1 MNTRSAT
8 RTPVKKPA
16 QGGANRRRSGT
27 SGNRSAWLRHHR
39 DCASQS
45 LMRLLRSPV
54 SSALTW
60 LVIAISLT
68 LPTLFYLALSSL
80 QAQTEQWQEGG
91 QITLYLEQGLA
102 DSEGERLT
110 GELDARPEVARAY
123 YISAKEAW
131 ESFQA
136 TLSINRQALGLTDNP
151 LPASIVVVPSQQDS
165 SQLEALQLII
175 RGLPEVEEVQLDL
188 AWIDRLNRFLELIYS
203 IVTGL
208 AVLLGVAVLLVVGNT
223 IRLAI
228 ESRKDEIRV
237 IKLLGATEAFVRRPF
252 VYLGI
257 WYGLLGGVAA
267 WVLVTAVAWWL
278 RSPLTAFLGTY
289 GIEANVAWLGFTD
302 TLVLILASIGVS
314 LAGAHIALQRHLK
327 DAEPR

>member
-1 MNTRSAT
+1 MSNKAASPRLS
-8 RTPVKKPA
+8 KKPA
-16 QGGANRRRSGT
+16 QTGANRRRERS
-27 SGNRSAWLRHHR
+27 SNNRSAWVRHHK

-54 SSALTW
+54 ASALTW

-80 QAQTEQWQEGG
+80 QAQTSQWQEGG

-102 DSEGERLT
+102 NSEGDRLT
-110 GELDARPEVARAY
+110 SELNARPEVARAY
-123 YISAKEAW
+123 FISADEAW
-131 ESFQA
+131 ASFQDS
-136 TLSINRQALGLTDNP
+136 LSISRQEMRFEGNP
-151 LPASIVVVPSQQDS
+151 LPASIVVIPAQQNS

-175 RGLPEVEEVQLDL
+175 NGLPEVEDVQLDL
-188 AWIDRLNRFLELIYS
+188 AWIERLNRFLDLIYS
-203 IVTGL
+203 VVTGL
-208 AVLLGVAVLLVVGNT
+208 ALLLGVAVLLVVGNT

-267 WVLVTAVAWWL
+267 WILVTTVAWWL
-278 RSPLTAFLGTY
+278 RGPLAAFLNTY
-289 GIEANVAWLGFTD
+289 GLEANVAWLGFTD
-302 TLVLILASIGVS
+302 TIVLILASIGVS